1 MEAYSSFAQ
10 VYDLF
15 MDNIPYDEWTE
26 EIVSVLKADGKEDGI
41 VADLGCGTG
50 QMTRRLAAAGYD
62 MIGIDSSPE
71 MLSVALSRESL
82 SSGILYLQQDLLS
95 FELYG
100 TVAACVCVCDTLNYL
115 PSREDLIRFFRLVN
129 NYLDPGGLFL
139 FDCNTPVFYEAIGDD
154 TIAENRDEA
163 SFIWENEYDAGT
175 LMNEYRMTFYIRAEE
190 SGDGFPG
197 ESPLYRRFEEVHVH
211 RAYSAEVIRECLLEA
226 GMIPL
231 SVCDA
236 DDGGSVR
243 EDTARIFVTA
253 REHGKG

>member
-95 FELYG
+95 FELY
-100 TVAACVCVCDTLNYL
+100 
-115 PSREDLIRFFRLVN
+115 
-129 NYLDPGGLFL
+129 
-139 FDCNTPVFYEAIGDD
+139 
-154 TIAENRDEA
+154 
-163 SFIWENEYDAGT
+163 
-175 LMNEYRMTFYIRAEE
+175 
-190 SGDGFPG
+190 
-197 ESPLYRRFEEVHVH
+197 
-211 RAYSAEVIRECLLEA
+211 
-226 GMIPL
+226 
-231 SVCDA
+231 
-236 DDGGSVR
+236 
-243 EDTARIFVTA
+243 
-253 REHGKG
+253 